1 MSPVSMLISFPPGTC
16 EILRRVFMSSRAPSL
31 ASSFSIDMDS
41 DSASLN
47 TYYFFLS
54 SALSN
59 TGTCEPACTCSHTYM
74 VNKCKTILISFL
86 KKNIRAQKWPYFF
99 FLVDLIY
106 VYFRCLSECVQM
118 WAESTAML
126 PHMSSED
133 RRA

>member
-1 MSPVSMLISFPPGTC
+1 MNPVSMLISFPPGTC

-59 TGTCEPACTCSHTYM
+59 TGACVPACTCSHTYIQAHTH
-74 VNKCKTILISFL
+74 VNMYTLTHVYKHTDIC
-86 KKNIRAQKWPYFF
+86 AHAH
-99 FLVDLIY
+99 IY
-106 VYFRCLSECVQM
+106 TGTQTYV
-118 WAESTAML
+118 
-126 PHMSSED
+126 HMHACTD
-133 RRA
+133 TDMHIYTYAHAYMNT